1 MLYENKEFKFTINV
15 FDEFQLVKKE
25 NYEKIGLKEPALTQT
40 IYLFANTQ
48 NEDFDTFNITRDAVY
63 KNEEEALTKG
73 VELNISVLKT
83 SGASIVKSEDF
94 VLPSGRKIV
103 RTIINFQG
111 MTIAN
116 IFTSIHNMLVCLGYM
131 YNEDLPTRN
140 EQMLEIVNS
149 IVEI

>member
-73 VELNISVLKT
+73 VELNISVLKA
-83 SGASIVKSEDF
+83 SGASIVKNEDF

>member
-63 KNEEEALTKG
+63 KSEEEALTKG
-73 VELNISVLKT
+73 VELNISVLKA

>member
-73 VELNISVLKT
+73 VELNISVLKA
-83 SGASIVKSEDF
+83 SGATIVKSEDF
-94 VLPSGRKIV
+94 ILPSGRKIV